1 MRGESEFPEDVV
13 GPVATGDVP
22 YHLIAQRELDDRA
35 SVSVMYNPSHLDVV
49 NPVAMGRTRGLQRVY
64 RDGDYADAEAKKSR
78 WTDKECLALSGA
90 PHYEVGGTVHLV
102 VNNQLGFTATAA
114 TGRSSRY
121 CTDLAKF
128 IATPVVHVNADDPE
142 MVVKATRIAFNY
154 QRKFRKDVF
163 VDLNCFRRWGHTEP
177 DDPTY
182 TNPLVYNTI
191 INNRPSIPDRY
202 LERLIESKVLSDEEA
217 TEMAREYTSR
227 LNEGLK
233 RADDYV
239 PEDTCCL
246 TATTGPAP
254 STAPA
259 DWSDSCS

>member
-78 WTDKECLALSGA
+78 WTDKVLNVQIHGDAAYAAARSESGVPGVVGCAALRGRRHRA
-90 PHYEVGGTVHLV
+90 PRGEQSIGLHGD
-102 VNNQLGFTATAA
+102 
-114 TGRSSRY
+114 GRHR
-121 CTDLAKF
+121 K
-128 IATPVVHVNADDPE
+128 IVE